1 MHDKPWLKSGIQ
13 RLDGA
18 DAALVREADAL
29 YREAIRGEM
38 DWGGYGRTALEG
50 AAGGAAGGAVGGAF
64 FGGVGAAPGAAAGAA
79 IGAAGNVA
87 IKGLT
92 DIWYGT
98 RSNEDKAAWQAG
110 DLEEKLGK
118 LAGILQGQDPTLASM
133 LTALGNQYKEFIDG
147 HVQGRKSESF
157 QQNRFNLNPEE
168 MTQRFYEEHAQLAG
182 LRQPQAAASSR
193 FRRMAA
199 APPSNQNYFSAGPDG
214 TASTPSQNYGNNPSA
229 ALGQFGTQMLTGAV
243 GGSLG
248 EYGVKK
254 TLEHL
259 YSPSLLKGLGSLK
272 SMGVG
277 LVGEWGAG
285 MILDYLEGL
294 QGAQKLFD
302 NHAADVEKIIMEVNR
317 LTNNDPQVVA
327 AGNQVWS
334 YVLEGKERLNQM
346 LQKAQATPTQPQT
359 ATASTRFRRS

>member
-1 MHDKPWLKSGIQ
+1 MQNKPWLKSGIQ

-18 DAALVREADAL
+18 DAALVREADIL

-50 AAGGAAGGAVGGAF
+50 AAGGAVGGAL
-64 FGGVGAAPGAAAGAA
+64 FGGVGAAPGAA

-87 IKGLT
+87 IKGIT
-92 DIWYGT
+92 DLWYST
-98 RSNEDKAAWQAG
+98 RSDEDKAAWQAG

-118 LAGILQGQDPTLASM
+118 LAGLLQGQDPTLASM

-147 HVQGRKSESF
+147 HVQGRKSETF
-157 QQNRFNLNPEE
+157 QQNRFNLTPED
-168 MTQRFYEEHAQLAG
+168 MTQRFYEERAQLTG

-193 FRRMAA
+193 FLRTAT
-199 APPSNQNYFSAGPDG
+199 APPSSQNYFSTGPGG
-214 TASTPSQNYGNNPSA
+214 TASTPSQGYGNNPAA
-229 ALGQFGTQMLTGAV
+229 ALGQFGTDMLTGV
-243 GGSLG
+243 TGGNLG

-254 TLEHL
+254 TVERLN
-259 YSPSLLKGLGSLK
+259 PSLLKGVGSLK

-277 LVGEWGAG
+277 LVGELGAG
-285 MILDYLEGL
+285 MILDGLESL
-294 QGAQKLFD
+294 QGAQKLFE
-302 NHAADVEKIIMEVNR
+302 NHAADVEKIITEVNR

-334 YVLEGKERLNQM
+334 YVLEGKDRLHQM
-346 LQKAQATPTQPQT
+346 LQKATEASQSQT
-359 ATASTRFRRS
+359 ATASTKFRRN